1 LDWYDKIN
9 SLTVYIP
16 NATIDQYVLLLERF
30 ALIQELEEIVLK
42 LDRNSQFCNDD
53 SVNGQISILSLI
65 NQVKVKLPSLKKLKL
80 TFREKD
86 FKLITEFMK
95 KKYIVQIANKAECS
109 K

>member
-1 LDWYDKIN
+1 MDYYDKIN
-9 SLTVYIP
+9 SLTLYIP

-42 LDRNSQFCNDD
+42 LDTNSQLSNDT
-53 SVNGQISILSLI
+53 SVDGQISILSFI
-65 NQVKVKLPSLKKLKL
+65 DQVKVKLPSLKKFKL

-95 KKYIVQIANKAECS
+95 KK
-109 K
+109 

>member
-1 LDWYDKIN
+1 LDYYDKIN
-9 SLTVYIP
+9 SLTLYIP

-42 LDRNSQFCNDD
+42 LDTNSQLSNDT
-53 SVNGQISILSLI
+53 SVDGQISILSFI
-65 NQVKVKLPSLKKLKL
+65 DQVKVKLPSLKKFKL

-95 KKYIVQIANKAECS
+95 KK
-109 K
+109 